1 MTPAIDP
8 AACLATA
15 WQVAPDLPVRLAV
28 VSGLAAVAGWAD
40 AQRYFPGKRAFF
52 WLNVVLVLW
61 IAGTTVE
68 HAAVSPGC
76 KSTLALLCWPVILAL
91 PVLWSLF
98 LQRYVSSDTQPPRRM
113 AVLLTV
119 LAIAA
124 LTAAAYSNGWHAAFY
139 GPASDL
145 GPPVM
150 GLPRMRYAYGP
161 LFLLAAVWGYGWL
174 VRATV
179 LIGRAVQECA
189 PEDRPQWLAFLLM
202 MAVPWTTNVAYVLFG
217 VRLLGGD
224 PTPLSFAVAV
234 VGFGWLIRNSSLL
247 RVVPMSR
254 RLLFTALP
262 DPVLVLDSLN
272 RVIDCNRA
280 GERLASQGALAGAS
294 TPVVPRGL
302 ALADWPVAGAALAE
316 LLQRAPH
323 GEGTVVIDSP
333 PLVLDVRATDIG
345 SGTQRIGRMLQLR
358 DVTERHRTQTRL
370 AAALAQRDAQLAQ
383 VAQLEAELREQTLRD
398 PLTGLHNRRAL
409 VQRFAQERQ
418 HQLATG
424 QPLSLVLLDV
434 DHFKRVNDS
443 HGHAVGDAVLQAL
456 AGVFTAGLR
465 ASDSVFRIGGEEFA
479 LLLPGADATQAQ
491 LRVAALRQGT
501 GSGLPLPLDGPPGLH
516 GLHGLLPIGFS
527 AGIATCGRGT
537 HSLDDL
543 LRRADAALYRAK
555 HLGRGRSEL
564 AAD

>member
-1 MTPAIDP
+1 M
-8 AACLATA
+8 ATA
-15 WQVAPDLPVRLAV
+15 WQVAPDLPLRLAV
-28 VSGLAAVAGWAD
+28 VAGLAAVAGWAD

-52 WLNVVLVLW
+52 WLNTVLVLW

-68 HAAVSPGC
+68 HAAVLADC
-76 KSTLALLCWPVILAL
+76 KASIALLCWPFILTL

-98 LQRYVSSDTQPPRRM
+98 LQQYVSADTQKPRTGM
-113 AVLLTV
+113 VAATV
-119 LAIAA
+119 LALGLQILGA
-124 LTAAAYSNGWHAAFY
+124 LSNGWHGGFY
-139 GPASDL
+139 GENSTL
-145 GPPVM
+145 GPPVL

-161 LFLLAAVWGYGWL
+161 LFVLAAVWGYAWL

-179 LIGRAVQECA
+179 VIARAVQDCA
-189 PEDRPQWLAFLLM
+189 PEDRPQWLAFMVM
-202 MAVPWTTNVAYVLFG
+202 MAVPWAANVAYVLFG

-224 PTPLSFAVAV
+224 PTPLSFAVGA

-280 GERLASQGALAGAS
+280 GERLAGRGVARGMALAQF
-294 TPVVPRGL
+294 
-302 ALADWPVAGAALAE
+302 PVAGGALAE

-323 GEGTVVIDSP
+323 GEGTVVIDNP

-345 SGTQRIGRMLQLR
+345 GDGQRIGRMLQLR

-370 AAALAQRDAQLAQ
+370 AAALAQRDNQLAQ

-409 VQRFAQERQ
+409 VQRFAHERQ
-418 HQLATG
+418 HQQATG
-424 QPLSLVLLDV
+424 QALTLVLLDV
-434 DHFKRVNDS
+434 DHFKRVNDE
-443 HGHAVGDAVLQAL
+443 HGHAMGDAVLQAL
-456 AGVFTAGLR
+456 GGAFTEGLR

-479 LLLPGADATQAQ
+479 LLLPGADATQAL
-491 LRVAALRQGT
+491 LRVQALRERVA
-501 GSGLPLPLDGPPGLH
+501 GLAVLPAAAPVH
-516 GLHGLLPIGFS
+516 FS
-527 AGIATCGRGT
+527 AGIATCERGAL
-537 HSLDDL
+537 SLDDL
-543 LRRADAALYRAK
+543 LRRADDALYMAK
-555 HLGRGRSEL
+555 AGGRNRSEV
-564 AAD
+564 AVGAP